1 MGRSVACQGTATII
15 PLLQRI
21 STQGTP
27 PRQKTR
33 HTRPAWPQCGWLC
46 AITVRAAPRSAT

>member
-33 HTRPAWPQCGWLC
+33 HTRPAWPQCGWLS